1 MVLVDCYKEAKEKS
15 ALTCEIK
22 ADDSICNVVKLSPAL
37 S

>member
-15 ALTCEIK
+15 ALTSELK
-22 ADDSICNVVKLSPAL
+22 ADSICNVVKLSPAL